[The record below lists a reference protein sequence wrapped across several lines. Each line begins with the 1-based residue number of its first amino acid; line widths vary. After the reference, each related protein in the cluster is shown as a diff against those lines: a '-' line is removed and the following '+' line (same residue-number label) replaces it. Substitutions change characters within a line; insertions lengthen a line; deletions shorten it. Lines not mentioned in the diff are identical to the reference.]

1 MTAPRP
7 RLLFAIP
14 TLRPGGAERAFS
26 TLIAHLDTDRFD
38 VRLAVFDA
46 TGAGFLQD
54 VPAAVDVVDLRAP
67 RIRQG
72 VAPFV
77 RLVRGL
83 RPDAVVSTLEH
94 LNQALCVSRPAW
106 PRSAKHVVRLAN
118 VMQLASP
125 ASRAAVRALYPFA
138 DGLIFQ
144 SQAMRAAYEARLGLR
159 HARAAVIENPLAV
172 ELIRARAADAAVVP
186 GYRSDGINLLAIG
199 RYEPVKGFDLL
210 AEALARTPPSVTL
223 TVLGDGPDRAQFEA
237 QIARLGI
244 AHRVRLAG
252 YHANPYP
259 FIARADALVLSSRS
273 EGFPNVVLEA
283 LALGTPV
290 VATPVAGLE
299 TFLRDTPRCQ
309 VARDISADALAEAL
323 DQFVAAPRGRTP
335 PDVVAPFEA
344 SAVARRWEAYL
355 LDVIAA

>member
-1 MTAPRP
+1 M
-7 RLLFAIP
+7 
-14 TLRPGGAERAFS
+14 RPGGAERAFS
-26 TLIAHLDTDRFD
+26 TLVANLDTERFD
-38 VRLAVFDA
+38 VRLAVFDTA
-46 TGAGFLQD
+46 GASFLQD
-54 VPAAVDVVDLRAP
+54 VPAAVEVVDLGSP

-77 RLVRGL
+77 RLVRRL

-106 PRSAKHVVRLAN
+106 PRTTRHVVRLAN

-125 ASRAAVRALYPFA
+125 VSRAAVRALYPFA

-144 SQAMRAAYEARLGLR
+144 SQAMRAAYETRLSLR

-172 ELIRARAADAAVVP
+172 ERIRQRAADEAVVP
-186 GYRSDGINLLAIG
+186 GYRSDAINLLAIG

-210 AEALARTPPSVTL
+210 AEALARTPAAVTL
-223 TVLGDGPDRAQFEA
+223 TILGDGPDRAQFEA

-244 AHRVRLAG
+244 GGRVRLAG

-259 FIARADALVLSSRS
+259 FVAQADALVLSSRS

-299 TFLRDTPRCQ
+299 SFLAGVPHCQ
-309 VARDISADALAEAL
+309 VARDISAEALAEAL
-323 DQFVAAPRGRTP
+323 SRFVSTPRGRTP
-335 PDVVAPFEA
+335 SDVVAPFEA